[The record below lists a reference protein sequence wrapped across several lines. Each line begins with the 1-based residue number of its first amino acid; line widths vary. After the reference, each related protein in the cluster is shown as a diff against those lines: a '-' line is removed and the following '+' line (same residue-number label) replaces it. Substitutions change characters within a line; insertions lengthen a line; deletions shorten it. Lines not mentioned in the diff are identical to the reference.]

1 MTAIFVVV
9 IWMVLILGQSVVLP
23 LAFGLNYVYDLTIP
37 IVVYLAL
44 FRSLREGGAI
54 VLLLGIIMEGLSGGP
69 FGIYMTTYYWVF
81 ALLKWL
87 ISLFNVQSNF
97 LIPFVVAAGV
107 ALENAVV
114 VLVMSLG
121 GSDPATIAGVVN
133 DMVIQVIWALPTGP
147 VILLAI
153 QSLVNTFERRLVS
166 RITTS
171 EL

>member
-153 QSLVNTFERRLVS
+153 QSLVNTFERRLVA